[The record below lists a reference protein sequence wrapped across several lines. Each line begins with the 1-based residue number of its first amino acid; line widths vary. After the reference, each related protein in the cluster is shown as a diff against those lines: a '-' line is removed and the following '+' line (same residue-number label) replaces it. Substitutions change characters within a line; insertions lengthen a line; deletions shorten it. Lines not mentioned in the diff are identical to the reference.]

1 LLRFEREGGEL
12 EYQVEE
18 KGYAQFLCKIELP
31 VDTPTG
37 ESSVVEALVKGKKY
51 NKLLLGYCVAK
62 GSGPQTM
69 GGSATV
75 FCKIKFGLGRCALLV
90 QRLIFFGARL

>member
-1 LLRFEREGGEL
+1 MSAVEHKTRHGSAIPGYGRESNDDSLLLLRFEREGGEL

-37 ESSVVEALVKGKKY
+37 ESSVVEALIKGEKH
-51 NKLLLGYCVAK
+51 NKLLHPCV
-62 GSGPQTM
+62 M
-69 GGSATV
+69 
-75 FCKIKFGLGRCALLV
+75 CN
-90 QRLIFFGARL
+90 QRI

>member
-1 LLRFEREGGEL
+1 MSIADPRSAAEHKIRHGSAIPGHGREPNDDALFFLRFEREGGEL

-37 ESSVVEALVKGKKY
+37 ESSVVEALVKGKK
-51 NKLLLGYCVAK
+51 
-62 GSGPQTM
+62 
-69 GGSATV
+69 
-75 FCKIKFGLGRCALLV
+75 
-90 QRLIFFGARL
+90 

>member
-1 LLRFEREGGEL
+1 LLLLRFEREGGEL

-51 NKLLLGYCVAK
+51 NKLLLV
-62 GSGPQTM
+62 
-69 GGSATV
+69 
-75 FCKIKFGLGRCALLV
+75 
-90 QRLIFFGARL
+90 